1 MSSAQDSIQLKL
13 TPEQQKQV
21 LDATGKLADT
31 LEFDIMELEERIAPM
46 KTVRKGGQVIS
57 QGSRRDREAFRF
69 GGIEAP
75 QGESHCSASA

>member
-1 MSSAQDSIQLKL
+1 MSSGQDSIQLKL

-46 KTVRKGGQVIS
+46 KTVSEGPASNKPRH
-57 QGSRRDREAFRF
+57 RRRPRWRFRLPMS
-69 GGIEAP
+69 GVAVA
-75 QGESHCSASA
+75 SHTG